1 MYKSKKKQPVNAK
14 KTEKKTK
21 PTDSRGGFVLRY
33 NIASDLG
40 LDCYNK
46 SNRVLCS

>member
-1 MYKSKKKQPVNAK
+1 MQIKQKKD
-14 KTEKKTK
+14 KTN
-21 PTDSRGGFVLRY
+21 RFQGIFILRY